1 MPTNNSDDE
10 TSGDDDGALFRRLM
24 GDAKRLRRDT
34 VPPPRQAARPKAAF
48 ARRDRREILK
58 DSLAM
63 DRCTD
68 ESLAGESLRYQH
80 PSVSR
85 TTMRRLARGGYR
97 VQATIDLHGMTRGEA
112 KDALQDFVADALT
125 RGFTCVRIVHGKG
138 RSSGRE
144 GPVLKRAIG
153 PWLRHWQP
161 VLAFVSAQAIDGGT
175 GALYV
180 LLRRSP

>member
-1 MPTNNSDDE
+1 MSPNNGDDE
-10 TSGDDDGALFRRLM
+10 TSGDDDAALFRRLM
-24 GDAKRLRRDT
+24 GDAKLLQRDT
-34 VPPPRQAARPKAAF
+34 VPPPRQAARPKASF
-48 ARRDRREILK
+48 ARRDRREVLK
-58 DSLAM
+58 NSLAM
-63 DRCTD
+63 DGRTD

-85 TTMRRLARGGYR
+85 ATMRRLARGGYG
-97 VQATIDLHGMTRGEA
+97 VQSTIDLHGMNRSEA

-144 GPVLKRAIG
+144 GPVLKRAID

-161 VLAFVSAQAIDGGT
+161 VLAFVSARAIDGGT